1 MVCTD
6 VVNSTHDVET
16 ELTNPQVNLARHLIN
31 ILFHL

>member
-6 VVNSTHDVET
+6 VVNSTHDAGT
-16 ELTNPQVNLARHLIN
+16 ELTNPQVNLARYLIN